1 MKGKLYTCIAG
12 GVMAVAL
19 ATPALASSENSEQTG
34 GEGGLA
40 EIVVTAQR
48 RAENL
53 QNVPIAITAA
63 SGEALATARVEN
75 ISNIQ
80 AVSPSIAFQS
90 TNIASSTANVIIRG
104 LGTTGNSRSFEGSVG
119 VFIDGVYR
127 TRAAAALQNF
137 LDIDGLQ
144 VLRGPQGTLFGKN
157 TTAGALL
164 LNSAAP
170 STQETR
176 GMVEATYGNYQ
187 SLLVRGALNAPLS
200 DTVAVRIAGL
210 ASSRDGFYT
219 DVNTGEDLNGD
230 KTRAVKA
237 QVQYDSGNGFSMR
250 LIGDYSFGEGNC
262 CYATSAYKDGP
273 TQPVIDAL
281 TTFQPV
287 NSTQFLGLL
296 AGLVNPS
303 TVPLTGRT
311 VPSADPKKWEQGL
324 NGNGHQTI
332 EDYGATLLVDAD
344 LGAGTLKSVT
354 SIRQFNL
361 DQADMDPDFSG
372 ADIFRYYET
381 FHSRFISQELT
392 YNTKIEA
399 LNADAVFGAF
409 FSDEKLNMDR
419 VMPWG
424 PQAQAFWDTALYAAG
439 IAPGTASAPVGP
451 WIDEDMRGKARSYAG
466 FAHLDFAVNDKLN
479 VIAGLRYSVEKKQ
492 GAFKYDR
499 RPQVPTF
506 TQLLAGTGIDP
517 FMLLGVAPGPEY
529 DRSITDK
536 AVSGTFGIQYR
547 PVDDV
552 MIYAT
557 YNRGFKAGGVNIDA
571 NAAGV
576 LINNK
581 PVYDALNALLAPL
594 AEPGDPVPPPAKDPG
609 DPSYRPEK
617 INAFEVGAKIQYLD
631 RRARTNI
638 ALFYYDVPD
647 MQIAQFVGLQFTVL
661 NAKSASDYGVDI
673 ENLFQLN
680 DALTLAVDGTWVPRA
695 KYGED
700 PSIGLLSGQRFRFA
714 PRLSANATLNLDTP
728 INDSVNVVGR
738 VQYQYTSSQLI
749 NAAGDDERGRLSLV
763 NANLGFKLPGKNLLV
778 EGWVQNLFNKTYF
791 SQAFPTP
798 LQTGDLNGYL
808 GAPRTYGVRVRL
820 DF

>member
-1 MKGKLYTCIAG
+1 MKGKFYTCIAG

-19 ATPALASSENSEQTG
+19 ATPALAESEVNEQTG

-80 AVSPSIAFQS
+80 AVSPSITFRS

-170 STQETR
+170 STQETS

-187 SLLVRGALNAPLS
+187 SLLVRAALNAPLS

-262 CYATSAYKDGP
+262 CYATTDYDNGP
-273 TQPVIDAL
+273 TQPLIDAL
-281 TTFQPV
+281 TIFQPA
-287 NSTQFLGLL
+287 SGAQFLGLI
-296 AGLVNPS
+296 GELVDPS
-303 TVPLTGRT
+303 TVPLTGRKLA
-311 VPSADPKKWEQGL
+311 SKDPKKWEQGL
-324 NGNGHQTI
+324 NGNGNQTI
-332 EDYGATLLVDAD
+332 EDYGATLLIDAD
-344 LGAGTLKSVT
+344 IGAGSLKSVT

-361 DQADMDPDFSG
+361 DQADMDPDFSS

-409 FSDEKLNMDR
+409 FSDEKLSMDR

-424 PQAQAFWDTALYAAG
+424 PQAQPYWDAIFYGLNGSPA
-439 IAPGTASAPVGP
+439 GTASAPAGK
-451 WIDEDMRGKARSYAG
+451 WIDEDMRGKARSYAA

-492 GAFKYDR
+492 GAFKYED
-499 RPQVPTF
+499 RPQVPGT
-506 TQLLAGTGIDP
+506 LAGGVDP
-517 FMLLGVAPGPEY
+517 FMLLGVAPGPDY
-529 DRSITDK
+529 DRTITDK
-536 AVSGTFGIQYR
+536 AISGTFGIQYR

-571 NAAGV
+571 SAAGIV
-576 LINNK
+576 ANNK
-581 PVYDALNALLAPL
+581 PVYDALNDLLGVTDA
-594 AEPGDPVPPPAKDPG
+594 PPALAPG

-617 INAFEVGAKIQYLD
+617 INAFEIGAKIQYLD

-638 ALFYYDVPD
+638 ALFYYDVSD

-661 NAKSASDYGVDI
+661 NAKSASDYGVEI

-714 PRLSANATLNLDTP
+714 PKLSANATLNLDTP
-728 INDSVNVVGR
+728 INDSVNVTGR
-738 VQYQYTSSQLI
+738 VQYQYVSSQFI
-749 NAAGDDERGRLSLV
+749 NAAGSEVRDPLSLV

-778 EGWVQNLFNKTYF
+778 EGWVQNLFNKSYF

-808 GAPRTYGVRVRL
+808 DAPRTYGVRVRL

>member
-19 ATPALASSENSEQTG
+19 ATPALAESEVNEQTG

-80 AVSPSIAFQS
+80 AVSPSITFRS

-170 STQETR
+170 STRETS

-262 CYATSAYKDGP
+262 CYATTDYVNGP
-273 TQPVIDAL
+273 TQPLIDGL
-281 TTFQPV
+281 T
-287 NSTQFLGLL
+287 L
-296 AGLVNPS
+296 AG
-303 TVPLTGRT
+303 GRK
-311 VPSADPKKWEQGL
+311 VPSKDPKKWEMGL
-324 NGNGHQTI
+324 NGNGNQTI

-344 LGAGTLKSVT
+344 IGAGTLKSVT

-409 FSDEKLNMDR
+409 FSDEKLSMDR

-424 PQAQAFWDTALYAAG
+424 PQAQTFWDAALSAAG
-439 IAPGTASAPVGP
+439 IAPGTASAKAGP

-499 RPQVPTF
+499 RPQVPTLP
-506 TQLLAGTGIDP
+506 QLLGGSGVDP
-517 FMLLGVAPGPEY
+517 FMLLGVAPGPDY
-529 DRSITDK
+529 DRTITDK
-536 AVSGTFGIQYR
+536 AISGTFGIQYR

-552 MIYAT
+552 MVYAT

-571 NAAGV
+571 TAAGIV
-576 LINNK
+576 INNA
-581 PVYDALNALLAPL
+581 PVHNALKALGIAK
-594 AEPGDPVPPPAKDPG
+594 GDAKAPG

-638 ALFYYDVPD
+638 ALFYYDVSD

-661 NAKSASDYGVDI
+661 NAKSASDYGVEI

-700 PSIGLLSGQRFRFA
+700 SSIGLLSGQRFRFA
-714 PRLSANATLNLDTP
+714 PKLSANATLNLDTP
-728 INDSVNVVGR
+728 INDSVNVTGR
-738 VQYQYTSSQLI
+738 VQYQYVSSQFI
-749 NAAGDDERGRLSLV
+749 NAAGSEVHDPLSLV

-778 EGWVQNLFNKTYF
+778 EGWVQNLFNKSYF
-791 SQAFPTP
+791 SQAFPTS

>member
-1 MKGKLYTCIAG
+1 MKGKFYTCIAG

-19 ATPALASSENSEQTG
+19 ATPALAESEVNEQTG

-80 AVSPSIAFQS
+80 AVSPSITFRS

-170 STQETR
+170 STQETS
-176 GMVEATYGNYQ
+176 GMAEATYGNYQ
-187 SLLVRGALNAPLS
+187 SLLVRAALNAPLS

-219 DVNTGEDLNGD
+219 DVNTGQDLNGD

-262 CYATSAYKDGP
+262 CYATTDYVNGP
-273 TQPVIDAL
+273 TQPLIDGL
-281 TTFQPV
+281 T
-287 NSTQFLGLL
+287 L
-296 AGLVNPS
+296 AGD
-303 TVPLTGRT
+303 RK
-311 VPSADPKKWEQGL
+311 VPSKDPKKWEMGL
-324 NGNGHQTI
+324 NGNGNQTI

-344 LGAGTLKSVT
+344 IGNGSLKSVT

-409 FSDEKLNMDR
+409 FSDEKLSMDR

-424 PQAQAFWDTALYAAG
+424 PQAQAFWSAAFAG
-439 IAPGTASAPVGP
+439 SPIPPSTPEGP

-466 FAHLDFAVNDKLN
+466 FAHLDFAVNDRLN

-492 GAFKYDR
+492 GAFKYDD
-499 RPQVPTF
+499 RPQVPGSLSDAVTN
-506 TQLLAGTGIDP
+506 GVDP

-529 DRSITDK
+529 DRSITNK

-557 YNRGFKAGGVNIDA
+557 YNRGYKAGGVNIDA
-571 NAAGV
+571 NAAGI
-576 LINNK
+576 LINNAE
-581 PVYDALNALLAPL
+581 VYDELNDLLGVTDAPEALA
-594 AEPGDPVPPPAKDPG
+594 PG
-609 DPSYRPEK
+609 DPSYRPET

-638 ALFYYDVPD
+638 AFFYYDVSD

-661 NAKSASDYGVDI
+661 NAKSATDYGVEI

-680 DALTLAVDGTWVPRA
+680 DALTLAVDGTWVPHA
-695 KYGED
+695 KYGVD

-714 PRLSANATLNLDTP
+714 PKLSANATLNLDTP
-728 INDSVNVVGR
+728 INDSVNVTGR
-738 VQYQYTSSQLI
+738 VQYQYVSSQFI
-749 NAAGDDERGRLSLV
+749 NAAGSEVRDPLSLV

-778 EGWVQNLFNKTYF
+778 EGWVQNLFNKSYF
-791 SQAFPTP
+791 SQAFPTS

-808 GAPRTYGVRVRL
+808 DAPRTYGVRVRL